1 MSPLVTRVEESFSW
15 VSNDGTV
22 VGKRLDQS
30 SQDRIHE
37 AAVEARD
44 IGRYRIQSVTVAGRE
59 VIGISVERRIE
70 GFAQTSNGR
79 VLVRRGARNVAL
91 FGPDL
96 IRLVNERSL
105 RRFELTNTG
114 LPRSQADPDPRRRG
128 GRRFEWSRDLDL
140 TPHLE
145 ERGLLDSSGHLTIA
159 GALFLTEPGRSM
171 RQNKAI
177 IEVRRYPEGSSTY
190 DRRQD
195 FSGPLHRQVA
205 GATEFISSEIGSDVV
220 ITGLYR
226 HDLPRLPQ
234 VVIREAI
241 ANAVA
246 HRSYEAHGTAIVID
260 LRRDAVVVTSPGGLP
275 EPVTVDNLRQAQA
288 ARNQHVI
295 DVLRRF
301 RLAEDAGRGVDVMQ
315 DSMEEAL
322 LDPPRFEDLGGSVRV
337 TLPLLG
343 AITARER
350 AWVSDLERRGEIH
363 ASDRLLL
370 VHSARGEKL
379 TNGLARD
386 ILRVGAAEARESLQ
400 RLRDAGLIVQHG
412 TRGGASYTLIEELAP
427 PAAFRMTPAQI
438 EDLLV
443 SQAEER
449 PLTNEIVREI
459 TGLGRKPA
467 VAVLNHLV
475 KEGRLRRHGSR
486 RGTRYT
492 AA

>member
-1 MSPLVTRVEESFSW
+1 
-15 VSNDGTV
+15 
-22 VGKRLDQS
+22 
-30 SQDRIHE
+30 
-37 AAVEARD
+37 
-44 IGRYRIQSVTVAGRE
+44 
-59 VIGISVERRIE
+59 
-70 GFAQTSNGR
+70 
-79 VLVRRGARNVAL
+79 
-91 FGPDL
+91 
-96 IRLVNERSL
+96 
-105 RRFELTNTG
+105 
-114 LPRSQADPDPRRRG
+114 
-128 GRRFEWSRDLDL
+128 
-140 TPHLE
+140 
-145 ERGLLDSSGHLTIA
+145 
-159 GALFLTEPGRSM
+159 
-171 RQNKAI
+171 
-177 IEVRRYPEGSSTY
+177 
-190 DRRQD
+190 
-195 FSGPLHRQVA
+195 VA

-449 PLTNEIVREI
+449 PLTQRNR
-459 TGLGRKPA
+459 
-467 VAVLNHLV
+467 
-475 KEGRLRRHGSR
+475 
-486 RGTRYT
+486 
-492 AA
+492 

>member
-1 MSPLVTRVEESFSW
+1 
-15 VSNDGTV
+15 
-22 VGKRLDQS
+22 
-30 SQDRIHE
+30 
-37 AAVEARD
+37 
-44 IGRYRIQSVTVAGRE
+44 
-59 VIGISVERRIE
+59 
-70 GFAQTSNGR
+70 
-79 VLVRRGARNVAL
+79 
-91 FGPDL
+91 
-96 IRLVNERSL
+96 
-105 RRFELTNTG
+105 
-114 LPRSQADPDPRRRG
+114 
-128 GRRFEWSRDLDL
+128 
-140 TPHLE
+140 
-145 ERGLLDSSGHLTIA
+145 
-159 GALFLTEPGRSM
+159 
-171 RQNKAI
+171 
-177 IEVRRYPEGSSTY
+177 
-190 DRRQD
+190 
-195 FSGPLHRQVA
+195 
-205 GATEFISSEIGSDVV
+205 
-220 ITGLYR
+220 
-226 HDLPRLPQ
+226 
-234 VVIREAI
+234 
-241 ANAVA
+241 
-246 HRSYEAHGTAIVID
+246 
-260 LRRDAVVVTSPGGLP
+260 
-275 EPVTVDNLRQAQA
+275 
-288 ARNQHVI
+288 
-295 DVLRRF
+295 
-301 RLAEDAGRGVDVMQ
+301 MQ

>member
-1 MSPLVTRVEESFSW
+1 M
-15 VSNDGTV
+15 
-22 VGKRLDQS
+22 
-30 SQDRIHE
+30 
-37 AAVEARD
+37 
-44 IGRYRIQSVTVAGRE
+44 
-59 VIGISVERRIE
+59 
-70 GFAQTSNGR
+70 
-79 VLVRRGARNVAL
+79 
-91 FGPDL
+91 
-96 IRLVNERSL
+96 
-105 RRFELTNTG
+105 
-114 LPRSQADPDPRRRG
+114 
-128 GRRFEWSRDLDL
+128 
-140 TPHLE
+140 
-145 ERGLLDSSGHLTIA
+145 
-159 GALFLTEPGRSM
+159 
-171 RQNKAI
+171 
-177 IEVRRYPEGSSTY
+177 
-190 DRRQD
+190 
-195 FSGPLHRQVA
+195 A

-370 VHSARGEKL
+370 VHSARGDKL